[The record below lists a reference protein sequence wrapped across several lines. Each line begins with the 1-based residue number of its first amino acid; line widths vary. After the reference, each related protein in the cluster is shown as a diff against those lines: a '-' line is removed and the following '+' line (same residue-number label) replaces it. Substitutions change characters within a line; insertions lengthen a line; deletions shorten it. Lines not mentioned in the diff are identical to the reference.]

1 MVDQTLET
9 TECERTPR
17 LSLPPTRPQ
26 RQAAPPVVVYTV
38 DKLPPYDRAFYD
50 NVRRDL
56 TKVSETIVP
65 PRDARTFSV
74 PAGHLFRIVSI
85 EGPQV
90 GDLNLWNAHDLSRA
104 LLLRQDAR
112 AARDPCDDRRP
123 AVEHAAVLA
132 AARDDHARHARL
144 VRLRRRRRRHPRR
157 HRHALRSLHAAPAR
171 RHRVS
176 SLLPLEPDA
185 RAQPRTPDCRS
196 PRPSATCTTCSTSS
210 CAPASRA
217 TRTSIS

>member
-1 MVDQTLET
+1 M
-9 TECERTPR
+9 RTHPE
-17 LSLPPTRPQ
+17 SKAPSDAAQ

-50 NVRRDL
+50 NVRRDP
-56 TKVSETIVP
+56 TNVSETIVP

-90 GDLNLWNAHDLSRA
+90 GDLNLWNAHDLSERFFSGKTRA
-104 LLLRQDAR
+104 LHATHVTTG
-112 AARDPCDDRRP
+112 DRLWSTLP
-123 AVEHAAVLA
+123 YSA
-132 AARDDHARHARL
+132 AARDHHARHARL
-144 VRLRRRRRRHPRR
+144 VRLRRGRRRHSRR

-171 RHRVS
+171 RRRVS

-185 RAQPRTPDCRS
+185 RAGGAHRTAARA
-196 PRPSATCTTCSTSS
+196 RPSATCTTCSTSS